1 MGALLVGMLSR
12 LVSRFGPGRSTALL
26 TLGAV
31 GLSVAV
37 SLPLMW
43 LTLGGFYGRGVLLSA
58 LVPAVTA
65 PWLFLAF
72 CRLVTQLQVAQEE
85 LRRLS
90 ITDELMQIAN
100 RRHFMEMGSSEMARV
115 RRYGGIFSL
124 AVLDLDGFK
133 ALNDQ
138 FGHAAGDAML
148 REVGDALRGA
158 TRTPDLIAR
167 LGGEE
172 FVVLL
177 PFTDTDGALESG
189 ERLRRKVAGIAML
202 WEGGQTIR
210 ITASVGV
217 ATWDPS
223 VERLEE
229 LLRQADHAMYAA
241 KRGGRNRVSGERA
254 LPGGEWPSAE
264 KLVAA
269 R

>member
-1 MGALLVGMLSR
+1 MLSS
-12 LVSRFGPGRSTALL
+12 LVSRFGPARATSLL

-31 GLSVAV
+31 VLSLLVAV
-37 SLPLMW
+37 PLMW
-43 LTLGGFYGRGVLLSA
+43 LTLGTVDASGILLSA
-58 LVPAVTA
+58 LIPAVTA

-72 CRLVTQLQVAQEE
+72 CRLVTKLQAAQEE

-100 RRHFMEMGSSEMARV
+100 RRHFMEMGGSEMARV

-148 REVGDALRGA
+148 REVGDALRNA

-177 PFTDTDGALESG
+177 PYTDAEGAMEIG
-189 ERLRRKVAGIAML
+189 ERLRRRVAGIAML
-202 WEGGQTIR
+202 WDGGQTIR

-223 VERLEE
+223 VEKLEE
-229 LLRQADHAMYAA
+229 LLRQADHAMYSA

-264 KLVAA
+264 KLAVS